1 MRVSGAGLGAD
12 LITHRHTGAVGGT
25 LKLTKRGKSN
35 NHGLEQYKLPETRKR
50 VLHIVRRQS
59 VNVCHYF
66 YVMTEMTKSF
76 ERKSCLYASRV
87 GENSNVVSNVSFD
100 LEAVQFL
107 RANCNFM

>member
-1 MRVSGAGLGAD
+1 MILSASVRSW
-12 LITHRHTGAVGGT
+12 IRSRPHHSSSHRS

-35 NHGLEQYKLPETRKR
+35 NQGPKQYKLPETRKR

-76 ERKSCLYASRV
+76 GRKSCLYASCV

>member
-1 MRVSGAGLGAD
+1 
-12 LITHRHTGAVGGT
+12 
-25 LKLTKRGKSN
+25 
-35 NHGLEQYKLPETRKR
+35 
-50 VLHIVRRQS
+50 
-59 VNVCHYF
+59 
-66 YVMTEMTKSF
+66 MTEMTKSF